1 MRERAGH
8 SCPAG
13 FPDGIPSHEAVAE
26 GINLY
31 SEYSLHDALK
41 RIAAGP
47 EGRIEVPVGGS
58 IADAVRPDGELVEIQ
73 TSHLGAIGDKLKAW
87 LDAGFRVRM
96 QVPLVARKTI
106 VRIDGSTGEVLSRR
120 KSPKKQGIFDLFDE
134 LVRASFL
141 LSMEGLVIEV
151 VFIESLEL
159 RRSLPEP
166 VRRGRFLRSSETQDR
181 VLQSI
186 VERREFRS
194 AEDWLS
200 LLPGFPDGGWDS
212 ASLAAAIGI
221 PAPKARKILYSLAR
235 AGLLQSVKGEG
246 RRKRY
251 GRTDRFR
258 SA

>member
-1 MRERAGH
+1 MRKQTGYDSA
-8 SCPAG
+8 AG
-13 FPDGIPSHEAVAE
+13 FPDGIPAHEAVAE

-96 QVPLVARKTI
+96 QVPLVACKTI
-106 VRIDGSTGEVLSRR
+106 VRLDGSTGEVLSRR

-141 LSMEGLVIEV
+141 LSMKGLVLEV
-151 VFIESLEL
+151 LFIEALEL

-166 VRRGRFLRSSETQDR
+166 VRRGRFLRSMETQDR
-181 VLQSI
+181 VLQAI
-186 VERREFRS
+186 VDRREFRS

-200 LLPGFPDGGWDS
+200 LLPAFPDSGWDS
-212 ASLAAAIGI
+212 GLLAAALGI
-221 PAPKARKILYSLAR
+221 PAPKARKVLYTLTR
-235 AGLLQSVKGEG
+235 AGFLQSETGE
-246 RRKRY
+246 RCRKRY
-251 GRTDRFR
+251 RKAYQ
-258 SA
+258 SLS